1 MVSKTIAS
9 EVQIAILGLGTV
21 GKGVKTILEENQNS
35 ISENIYRLSGVRTTI
50 KIKKILVRNL
60 PKHSD
65 FDFENKLYTTDF
77 QEIEND
83 KEIKTEKQLTPFQK
97 TERLLSGLAMLK
109 GAVDAKEMLIKDLK
123 KEGILIQKRETG
135 VNVQSSNVDLS

>member
-50 KIKKILVRNL
+50 KIKKILAIKYTL
-60 PKHSD
+60 WCIIQS
-65 FDFENKLYTTDF
+65 ELNK
-77 QEIEND
+77 
-83 KEIKTEKQLTPFQK
+83 K
-97 TERLLSGLAMLK
+97 
-109 GAVDAKEMLIKDLK
+109 
-123 KEGILIQKRETG
+123 
-135 VNVQSSNVDLS
+135 